1 MNITSVFLLFLSSA
15 ILCAIVYFL
24 FKKFILKMDG
34 PAMKFL
40 GVNIIKDILWV
51 SFWIFTVENSKGSFL
66 WIIAV
71 FLVTSFFLYYKV
83 IRLLNR
89 L

>member
-1 MNITSVFLLFLSSA
+1 
-15 ILCAIVYFL
+15 
-24 FKKFILKMDG
+24 MDG

>member
-1 MNITSVFLLFLSSA
+1 
-15 ILCAIVYFL
+15 
-24 FKKFILKMDG
+24 MDG

-40 GVNIIKDILWV
+40 GVNIIKDIFWV